1 MFHLPLIKSKFGFC
15 IDVINFWRLKEVN
28 ENTYDIFGNFRKF
41 ANFELIFEHEGI
53 KYQGY
58 SGIYSE
64 RSIFVLSEYLNR
76 FQIHLQDLSLFC
88 LQSYPL
94 KRAVSACIL
103 SKFRWKTKFL
113 EILSKIFGFL
123 VLWSYIVPIFII
135 NKWILLS
142 QIAILWRHVCP
153 PRRVATRLGSEI
165 NPLKKTFSPTFQDL
179 KFWHFVHLISS

>member
-1 MFHLPLIKSKFGFC
+1 MKTSFEFGLILLISEGF
-15 IDVINFWRLKEVN
+15 KVN
-28 ENTYDIFGNFRKF
+28 ENTSNFFGNFRKF

-123 VLWSYIVPIFII
+123 VLWSYIVTIFII

-153 PRRVATRLGSEI
+153 PRRFATRLGSEI
-165 NPLKKTFSPTFQDL
+165 NPLKETFPLLFRIWNLGILSTL
-179 KFWHFVHLISS
+179 LVAN